1 MPDFNKIAGN
11 FGSSRL
17 ESQMR
22 FIAEVD
28 KVKQVLRRTLLTDK
42 SRRENDAEHSWHLA
56 LMAPVLQEYAAEPF
70 NMEHVLKMV
79 IFHDLIEVYAGD
91 TFAFDKAGNLDKEA
105 REKAA
110 ADKLFAIL
118 PPEQGSEFRAL
129 WEEFDAMQTADAKYA
144 AALDRLQP
152 FLHNALTDGHTW
164 RLGKVT
170 RQDVMH
176 RMQPAIDALP
186 GIAPFILTTIEQH
199 IAEGIILPD

>member
-1 MPDFNKIAGN
+1 MPDFNQIACN

-91 TFAFDKAGNLDKEA
+91 TFAFDKTGNLDKEE

-118 PPEQGSEFRAL
+118 PPEQGAEFRTL

-170 RQDVMH
+170 RQDVMN

-186 GIAPFILTTIEQH
+186 GIAPFILATIEQH

>member
-1 MPDFNKIAGN
+1 MPDFDQIAGN
-11 FGSSRL
+11 FDNSRL

-28 KVKQVLRRTLLTDK
+28 KVKQILRRTLLTDK

-56 LMAPVLQEYAAEPF
+56 LMAPILQEYAAEPF

-91 TFAFDKAGNLDKEA
+91 TFAFDKTGNLDKEE

-118 PPEQGSEFRAL
+118 PPEQGLEFRAL
-129 WEEFDAMQTADAKYA
+129 WEEFDEMQTADAKYA

-170 RQDVMH
+170 RQDVMN

-186 GIAPFILTTIEQH
+186 DIAPFILSTIEKH
-199 IAEGIILPD
+199 IAEGCIMPD